1 MTIHAKIAGWSG
13 IVAGLGLAVEG
24 ALWTLSGWTA
34 DTFTDPASAID
45 FLRED
50 GAMLRAAVFVG
61 LLNLVFAVVFVA
73 GLAGRIRGRAPIA
86 AAATLWFGM
95 IGIALHLI
103 VPFGHWYGVPAFVD
117 AADRDATAAQ
127 SAWTAFTV
135 VLDAAG
141 GAANLFLGLSML
153 AAGWAAVARRAL
165 PAGFGWVALIAG
177 TATAVTIFAPDTPL
191 TAVAG
196 AVFMPSLLLSVVV
209 RIWGGIALTQA
220 EPVTDPIQAAAPP
233 R

>member
-1 MTIHAKIAGWSG
+1 MASTACARLSSSPSCWPRAVASFSGAGRRSTASRSVRPSRRRPDREETLMTIHAKIAGWSG

-141 GAANLFLGLSML
+141 GAAN
-153 AAGWAAVARRAL
+153 
-165 PAGFGWVALIAG
+165 
-177 TATAVTIFAPDTPL
+177 
-191 TAVAG
+191 
-196 AVFMPSLLLSVVV
+196 
-209 RIWGGIALTQA
+209 
-220 EPVTDPIQAAAPP
+220 
-233 R
+233 